1 MEDKLVED
9 LKPLINVNK
18 NQPKSPVTTIDVSQG
33 MLYLVSGHQNGML
46 CVWDMK
52 KFKLLSLIKDDAVH
66 DSEIRAAK
74 FYSIQE
80 ENTIGI
86 ISVEAKGP
94 VRKIEIDKNTS
105 FLSLG
110 GKSYSSQT
118 VYTRRLKNP
127 NSIVV
132 NMITEKRRADYWQ
145 DQYLVAMVAQSEVIV
160 ACMKSISEELK
171 FKRPSICKS
180 DSVPSVS
187 FG

>member
-1 MEDKLVED
+1 
-9 LKPLINVNK
+9 
-18 NQPKSPVTTIDVSQG
+18 

-52 KFKLLSLIKDDAVH
+52 KFKLLALIKDDAVH

-110 GKSYSSQT
+110 GKTYSSQT

-132 NMITEKRRADYWQ
+132 NMNTEKRRADYWQ
-145 DQYLVAMVAQSEVIV
+145 DQYLVAMVA
-160 ACMKSISEELK
+160 
-171 FKRPSICKS
+171 
-180 DSVPSVS
+180 
-187 FG
+187 

>member
-1 MEDKLVED
+1 
-9 LKPLINVNK
+9 
-18 NQPKSPVTTIDVSQG
+18 
-33 MLYLVSGHQNGML
+33 MLFLLSGHQNGML
-46 CVWDMK
+46 VLWDMK
-52 KFKLLSLIKDDAVH
+52 KFKVLTVIKDDAIH

-80 ENTIGI
+80 ENSIGI

-94 VRKIEIDKNTS
+94 VRKIEVDKNTS

-110 GKSYSSQT
+110 SKSYSSQT

-132 NMITEKRRADYWQ
+132 NLPTEKKKQDFWQ

-160 ACMKSISEELK
+160 ACLRSISEEMK
-171 FKRPSICKS
+171 FKRPSLCRS
-180 DSVPSVS
+180 DSVPSAS
-187 FG
+187 FGYGTLASRPGHRYLLLAIAWDTLI